1 MTYIYSAR
9 KALGIDLIVHNIA
22 QGANNC
28 IPYTMCYESMGGKD
42 PDFVGWEQSYNCGH
56 ADDVFEV
63 YFIQEIAYKN
73 IV

>member
-1 MTYIYSAR
+1 MLYVYFTAC

-56 ADDVFEV
+56 SDDVFEV
-63 YFIQEIAYKN
+63 L
-73 IV
+73 V